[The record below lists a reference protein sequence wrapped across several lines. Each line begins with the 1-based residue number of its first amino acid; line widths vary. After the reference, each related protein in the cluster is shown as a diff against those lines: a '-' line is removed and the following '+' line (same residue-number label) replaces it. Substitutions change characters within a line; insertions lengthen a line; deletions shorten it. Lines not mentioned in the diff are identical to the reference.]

1 MNEKKL
7 VKKCVKEVISDINNN
22 DSKRF
27 SKGDFQLLVYAVL
40 SDPDFKMEKWIMSGG
55 DLVKIEDSVNE
66 KMKKFLHK
74 ILKHAGVTDTTQRD
88 ALIESFEFEPR
99 DIDFVIDAVQ
109 EAMWQYSEADKPIW
123 VFQDKMRR
131 LALKRIKRTGKFEGQ
146 ISYKK
151 SVSDRQKAIN
161 ERKARL
167 AAKLKEEK

>member
-7 VKKCVKEVISDINNN
+7 VKKCVKEVVADINNN

-74 ILKHAGVTDTTQRD
+74 ILLLHV
-88 ALIESFEFEPR
+88 
-99 DIDFVIDAVQ
+99 
-109 EAMWQYSEADKPIW
+109 Y
-123 VFQDKMRR
+123 
-131 LALKRIKRTGKFEGQ
+131 
-146 ISYKK
+146 
-151 SVSDRQKAIN
+151 
-161 ERKARL
+161 
-167 AAKLKEEK
+167 